1 MGKLHRQP
9 MFSNLASYFVPNDI
23 QEQAELYRRY
33 KLVIYFIL
41 ITALFDLNYAGITVL
56 IGLEEGTLIML
67 IAFLLHLLL
76 PILLKKEVPLLLVK
90 NLYIFIGV
98 LAIVVCISYSGGF
111 ISPVLPWLAT
121 SPIVALLMGGKRT
134 GVFWVVVNSS
144 IVVFFGLLHFYGYRL
159 PSDYDHSWDYMF
171 FLNCY
176 VGLVVIIF
184 CVALVFENG
193 KNAAFRELAEKNI
206 LLAEEKKKIALQ
218 KISQEIHDNIGQT
231 LSLAKLNLH
240 SIQKQKEEISKGKVV
255 ETLQLVAKAIQDLR
269 ELSNNLHSDNI
280 IDFNIVE
287 TIREE
292 INTISSI
299 GHYATM
305 LEVSGSY
312 HKFTPQTELILYR
325 IYQEIINNVIKHSGA
340 SSITIRIGYDT
351 NQLSLSVK
359 DNGSGIKSKDFLL
372 KGQGIRNMQSRA
384 KIIGGRVDIRSE
396 NGEGTTVSIL
406 LPVKESP

>member
-1 MGKLHRQP
+1 
-9 MFSNLASYFVPNDI
+9 MFSHLVSNFVPRDI
-23 QEQAELYRRY
+23 NEQAEVFRRY
-33 KLVIYFIL
+33 KLVIYIIL

-67 IAFLLHLLL
+67 TAFLLHLLL
-76 PILLKKEVPLLLVK
+76 PFLLKKGISLLLVT

-98 LAIVVCISYSGGF
+98 LAIVVCIYFSGGF
-111 ISPVLPWLAT
+111 VSPVLPWLAT
-121 SPIVALLMGGKRT
+121 SPIVALLMGGKRI
-134 GVFWVVVNSS
+134 GVFWVVVNSA
-144 IVVFFGLLHFYGYRL
+144 IVMFFGLLHNYDYRI
-159 PSDYDHSWDYMF
+159 PADYDHSWDHMF

-193 KNAAFRELAEKNI
+193 KNAAFRRLAEKNI
-206 LLAEEKKKIALQ
+206 LLSEEKKKIALQ

-240 SIQKQKEEISKGKVV
+240 SIQKQKEGSSTEKVA

-280 IDFNIVE
+280 TDFNIVE
-287 TIREE
+287 AIGEE
-292 INTISSI
+292 VKTVSSI
-299 GHYATM
+299 GHYATS
-305 LEVSGSY
+305 LEVTGSY
-312 HKFTPQTELILYR
+312 HKFTAQTELILYR

-340 SSITIRIGYDT
+340 SSITIRIGYAPNLFT
-351 NQLSLSVK
+351 LSVL
-359 DNGSGIKSKDFLL
+359 DNGSGINNKDFLF

-384 KIIGGRVDIRSE
+384 KILGGHVNIKSE
-396 NGEGTTVSIL
+396 NGEGTRVSIL
-406 LPVKESP
+406 LPVNESPRT